1 MDWAVEGRSWLSLIF
16 NILLVILVV
25 VSSNLVEGGESAK
38 LEVITREG
46 ERSSPH
52 SEQSVHYSTFLQ
64 NFATQSIVVHSIHLY
79 PPLWQHQCN
88 PLPNSDLWIPRIP
101 AMPLIPPDRWSEP
114 LIIVPVIVKRI
125 MKIWTWK
132 RIVES
137 LPLVEVQILSLVS
150 DQIVQVTLVT
160 SWPVD
165 QLRRGHF
172 RSIYWQSSSGGK
184 WQRKIGVHK
193 TEREMKTVKPQTF
206 SHSVMC
212 IALCRVCCWYENS

>member
-88 PLPNSDLWIPRIP
+88 PVPNSDLWIPRIP
-101 AMPLIPPDRWSEP
+101 ASPLIPPDRWSEP
-114 LIIVPVIVKRI
+114 MIVVPVIVKRI
-125 MKIWTWK
+125 VKIWTWK
-132 RIVES
+132 RIVEN
-137 LPLVEVQILSLVS
+137 LPLVRSLKFKYYLWFQTSLFKSPWSPVDPLTSWGGDIS
-150 DQIVQVTLVT
+150 DQFTGKAAMVASGKGKSVCTRPRER
-160 SWPVD
+160 WK
-165 QLRRGHF
+165 QLNPKL
-172 RSIYWQSSSGGK
+172 SPI
-184 WQRKIGVHK
+184 
-193 TEREMKTVKPQTF
+193 P
-206 SHSVMC
+206 
-212 IALCRVCCWYENS
+212 